1 MASTAAR
8 NRRIRKARLRSQAR
22 RRLAR
27 AAHRARCGGNAG
39 AGERAWADSATVER
53 READVPVARD
63 GHARKRECR
72 ALTSAT
78 TAVTPPGVPPAPISG
93 PELQLTPRIWA
104 RAPPKRRP
112 RQRRCGGQRTTTRQ
126 PGRRK
131 CAAGTRCAVR
141 QTPRGGLFD
150 IVKNDDGRRAV
161 SRPGLRVCARAFPSM
176 AGCRS
181 LPLAGGDR
189 YPSHSADR
197 HTRLGTARDQNYP
210 RPGRHETWIS

>member
-1 MASTAAR
+1 MNDGRRASLAPAPAEMPETQ
-8 NRRIRKARLRSQAR
+8 RS
-22 RRLAR
+22 L
-27 AAHRARCGGNAG
+27 GN
-39 AGERAWADSATVER
+39 ATVER

-63 GHARKRECR
+63 GHASQAWGRVLPARRTKVVRLP
-72 ALTSAT
+72 ALRR
-78 TAVTPPGVPPAPISG
+78 PLISG
-93 PELQLTPRIWA
+93 SELQLTPRIWA

-141 QTPRGGLFD
+141 QRGGLFD

-161 SRPGLRVCARAFPSM
+161 SRPGLRVYARASPSM

-189 YPSHSADR
+189 YPSHSA
-197 HTRLGTARDQNYP
+197 
-210 RPGRHETWIS
+210 